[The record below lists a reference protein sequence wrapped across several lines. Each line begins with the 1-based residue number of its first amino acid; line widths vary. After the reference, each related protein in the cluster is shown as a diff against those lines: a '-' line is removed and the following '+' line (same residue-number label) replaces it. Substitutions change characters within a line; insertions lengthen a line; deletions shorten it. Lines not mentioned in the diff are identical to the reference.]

1 MKYGKLILEKKEY
14 VFLKRILNLTGYSK
28 DIETKKSL
36 QKLSHELLEADIVD
50 LEAMPNDVIRFNSIV
65 TVEQGNWQKTIQI
78 VIPQNKD
85 FKQNK
90 ISILTPMGS
99 ALFGYAEGDY
109 ITWEFPNGTKEL
121 KIVTVEQE
129 YNYSG
134 LDIVI

>member
-1 MKYGKLILEKKEY
+1 MKYGHLILEKKEY
-14 VFLKRILNLTGYSK
+14 VFLKRILNLSGYSK

-36 QKLSHELLEADIVD
+36 QKLSHELLDAEIVD
-50 LEAMPNDVIRFNSIV
+50 HEKMPEDVIRFNSLV
-65 TVEQGNWQKTIQI
+65 TVEQGDWQKTIKV

-85 FKQNK
+85 FKQDK

-99 ALFGYAEGDY
+99 ALFGYAIGDT

-121 KIVTVEQE
+121 KIIAVEQE
-129 YNYSG
+129 YSYRG